1 MARLPNMREIARMS
15 LVLLLFV
22 SGLCAQTRSF
32 AIDSITVE
40 GNKILSAGAIAAA
53 AGLKRGDTGNGAVFD
68 AARDRLIASGYFE
81 TVAYRYK
88 PSATSGY
95 DLIFEVKEIQ
105 TLFPIRV
112 DALGV
117 STEEVTAYLKA
128 KDPLFSGRM
137 PETQEVL
144 RRTASEIEQYLETK
158 NHPEKVAGKVVATA
172 PERFEIEFTPEHGLP
187 AVATVTFEGSKLI
200 PAIDLRNKIAEV
212 AFGQPYTESGFR
224 VFLENQIRPL
234 YETKGYMNVTFPKI
248 AAAPSTQVTGVDV
261 KVTIDEGAE
270 YKLTR
275 VAVAGTAASE
285 SARILKAAKLPAT
298 TIANFDQIKEATVR
312 VRDSL
317 RQDGYLDCRVSTDS
331 KRNDEKKTVE
341 FFIVVDTGP
350 EYTFGTLTV
359 NGLALDG
366 EAAIRKMWSVKTG
379 DAFPPN
385 YPDYFVR
392 RVKEDGLFD
401 NLGDTKA
408 TPKIDKDKHVVD
420 VTLDFKSGPSQEKQ
434 QRRPGFPG
442 R

>member
-1 MARLPNMREIARMS
+1 MREMARIS

-22 SGLCAQTRSF
+22 LGAVAQTRSF
-32 AIDSITVE
+32 PIDTITIE
-40 GNKILSAGAIAAA
+40 GNKNLSASAIAAA
-53 AGLKRGDTGNGAVFD
+53 AGLTRGETGNSAIFD

-95 DLIFEVKEIQ
+95 DVTFEVKEIQ

-112 DALGV
+112 DALGA
-117 STEEVTAYLKA
+117 STDEISAYLKA

-137 PETQEVL
+137 PGTQEVL
-144 RRTASEIEQYLETK
+144 KRTAAEIEQFLETK
-158 NHPEKVAGKVVATA
+158 DHPEKVAGKVIATA
-172 PERFEIEFTPEHGLP
+172 PEHFEIDFTPVRGLP
-187 AVATVTFEGSKLI
+187 AVSMVTFEGSKLI

-212 AFGQPYTESGFR
+212 AFGQPFTESSFR

-234 YETKGYMNVTFPKI
+234 YEAKGYMHVTFPKI
-248 AAAPSTQVTGVDV
+248 VSEPSTQVTGVDV
-261 KVTIDEGAE
+261 KVTIDEGVQ

-275 VAVAGTAASE
+275 VAVAGKTASE
-285 SARILKAAKLPAT
+285 STRILKEAKLPQM
-298 TIANFDQIKEATVR
+298 TIANFDEVKDAAGR
-312 VRDSL
+312 VRDTM
-317 RQDGYLDCRVSTDS
+317 RQQGYLDCQVSTDS
-331 KRNDEKKTVE
+331 KRDDEKKTVE
-341 FFIVVDTGP
+341 FFVVVDTGP

-366 EAAIRKMWSVKTG
+366 EAAIRKMWTVNKGDPFPVK
-379 DAFPPN
+379 
-385 YPDYFVR
+385 YPDYFVA

-408 TPKIDKDKHVVD
+408 TPKIDKEKHVVD
-420 VTLDFKSGPSQEKQ
+420 VTLDFKYGPPPPKKE
-434 QRRPGFPG
+434 RPPAFPG